1 MFIKEQFCF
10 EKSSIENINVKNK
23 DQESK
28 ELPDLIRQQ
37 NCVLQEEN
45 RSENTIVKTSVKNQA
60 ATNQAS
66 NEVKIATNQE
76 FHEIKSKRMSIN
88 RNRNCAPKA
97 KATKK

>member
-37 NCVLQEEN
+37 NCVLQE
-45 RSENTIVKTSVKNQA
+45 
-60 ATNQAS
+60 
-66 NEVKIATNQE
+66 
-76 FHEIKSKRMSIN
+76 
-88 RNRNCAPKA
+88 
-97 KATKK
+97 